1 MSTHLTA
8 SSATIYPP
16 PAKAGYCESRPS
28 IPKSYDA
35 QPYAVTQTNLKT
47 SLGKEAVSR
56 LRRRPALAV
65 HICGLAFQR
74 HKDRH
79 QSKWSLSYG
88 ARLGLKAA
96 NNLRRRASQ

>member
-1 MSTHLTA
+1 MFTHLTA
-8 SSATIYPP
+8 SSATIYLP

-28 IPKSYDA
+28 IPKSYGA

-47 SLGKEAVSR
+47 SLGKEAVS
-56 LRRRPALAV
+56 RPALAV

-96 NNLRRRASQ
+96 NNLRSRASQ